1 MKEYSDLQT
10 NMNLLITLNKQLE
23 NDLEIQ
29 QLNIKSNF
37 ERLNQYENI
46 ISQLESKETNHEEQE
61 QQSKTKSK

>member
-29 QLNIKSNF
+29 QLNNKSNF

-46 ISQLESKETNHEEQE
+46 ISQLESKKTNHEEQE